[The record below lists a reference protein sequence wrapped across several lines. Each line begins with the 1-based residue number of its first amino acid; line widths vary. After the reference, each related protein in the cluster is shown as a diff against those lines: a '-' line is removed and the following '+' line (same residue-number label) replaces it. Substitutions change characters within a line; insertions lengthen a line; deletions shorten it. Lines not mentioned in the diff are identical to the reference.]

1 MKQHFKEFNVRVYA
15 VCIVNQ
21 KLLTLT
27 EPFSGKL
34 VTKLPGGG
42 LEYGE
47 GTVDCLKRE
56 FKEELNLDITVG
68 DAFYIQEDFITSL
81 ANDNKQLLTLY
92 FFADILNLNDLKLLE
107 IDIQKINWVSLKAD
121 NPFTLPADQI
131 VFNKLRSKIL

>member
-1 MKQHFKEFNVRVYA
+1 MKQHFKGFNVRVYA

-27 EPFSGKL
+27 EPFAGKL

-56 FKEELNLDITVG
+56 FKEELNIDITVG
-68 DAFYIQEDFITSL
+68 DVFYVQEDFITSL

-121 NPFTLPADQI
+121 NPFTLPVDQI

>member
-1 MKQHFKEFNVRVYA
+1 MKQHFKGFNVRVYA

-27 EPFSGKL
+27 APFAGKL

-56 FKEELNLDITVG
+56 FKEELNIDITVG
-68 DAFYIQEDFITSL
+68 DVFYVQADFITSL
-81 ANDNKQLLTLY
+81 GIDTRQRSTLSLS
-92 FFADILNLNDLKLLE
+92 ADTLNLNDFKLFE
-107 IDIQKINWVSLKAD
+107 IEIQKINWVSLKAD
-121 NPFTLPADQI
+121 NPITLPGDPT
-131 VFNKLRSKIL
+131 VFNTLRSKIL